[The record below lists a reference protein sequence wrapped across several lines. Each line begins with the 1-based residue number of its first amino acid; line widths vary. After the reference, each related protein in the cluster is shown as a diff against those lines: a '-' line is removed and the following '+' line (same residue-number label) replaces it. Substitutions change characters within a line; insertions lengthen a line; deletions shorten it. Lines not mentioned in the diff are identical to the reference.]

1 MSIEDKLVYGEIYQ
15 INRDKDSYIYLGIQ
29 THGGIRHVMAT
40 KDKYHGLRVFS
51 FKEYK
56 KENDK
61 LEISTISSKKI
72 RQSEKEY
79 ILGLLQKKLD
89 ALDGEKQK

>member
-1 MSIEDKLVYGEIYQ
+1 
-15 INRDKDSYIYLGIQ
+15 
-29 THGGIRHVMAT
+29 MAT

-89 ALDGEKQK
+89 ALEKQ